1 MSVILLSGRRFTN
14 QGISDAGEN
23 VVGTVDLTGTGT
35 ASGGTEEDLGPYRV
49 HTFTS
54 SGSLTITNASANGM
68 DLEYLLV
75 AGGGG
80 SNTQATYYAGGGGGG
95 VLIWHNGRSIDDVN
109 TGPAFRVYNGD
120 VITVTIGGGG
130 TAGSLTAATNGGNT
144 SITVSGTNQTVITQG
159 GGAGANRY
167 IGLARLG
174 SPGGSAGGNGA
185 GNTVVVYGM
194 SIGWPRQ
201 GTDGNVRMGGSA
213 WKKPSL
219 EDWGLPKPRSNN
231 DNIWPGV
238 GLRVA
243 FNSSVTEYGT
253 GSKVTRPANQG
264 YGGFGRASTSYSG
277 SSGVAILR
285 YLTNNTVAVT
295 GAELLVVAGGAGGA
309 PGGAA
314 YGSGY
319 WGPGGAGGLVYYGS
333 ETAKTA
339 DGPALTLYAG
349 TYQVIVGAG
358 GSGSA
363 VGATA
368 PTEPLSGNHSAFMHP
383 AGIQH
388 AVAFKG
394 VGRNPE
400 GGASNPEVHLAGLG
414 PAYGEDFY
422 GSTSSQMST
431 STSFSRYTLP
441 YPNQGNYGGSYI
453 TSFTYSGPG
462 AGGAGSVGSDSTGST
477 TTDCVGGNGGNGLQY
492 SISGTATYYAGGG
505 GGYCYRSAFVGQ
517 GGLGGGGKGGYNG
530 EGKTSAHNGS
540 PNTGGGGGSWYV
552 VTSAT
557 TANTSGGSGIVILR
571 YPDTYA
577 AATSTTGSPTY
588 TNTGGWHIY
597 QFTASG
603 SITFA

>member
-1 MSVILLSGRRFTN
+1 MSVILLSGRKFTN

-23 VVGTVDLTGTGT
+23 VVSSVDLTSTGT

-80 SNTQATYYAGGGGGG
+80 SNTQATQYAGGGGGG

-120 VITVTIGGGG
+120 VITVEIGGGG
-130 TAGSLTAATNGGNT
+130 TAGSTTAATNGGNT
-144 SITVSGTNQTVITQG
+144 SITVSGTNQTIITRG
-159 GGAGANRY
+159 GGAGANRIVGGNY
-167 IGLARLG
+167 LG
-174 SPGGSAGGNGA
+174 SPGGSAGGSGN
-185 GNTVVVYGM
+185 GNTTVVYGM
-194 SIGWPRQ
+194 SVGWPRQ
-201 GTDGNVRMGGSA
+201 GTNGNVRMGGSA
-213 WKKPSL
+213 WKKPGL
-219 EDWGLPKPRSNN
+219 EDWGVLRTTVSASSV
-231 DNIWPGV
+231 WPGV

-243 FNSSVTEYGT
+243 FNSTMAEYGT
-253 GSKVTRPANQG
+253 GSKITRPANQG
-264 YGGFGRASTSYSG
+264 YGGFGKASTSYSG

-285 YLTNNTVAVT
+285 YLTNNTVAVD

-309 PGGAA
+309 GGGNFAYHAA
-314 YGSGY
+314 YAGA
-319 WGPGGAGGLVYYGS
+319 GGAGGLVYYGA
-333 ETAKTA
+333 ETAKTP
-339 DGPALTLYAG
+339 DGPALTLYKG
-349 TYQVIVGAG
+349 TYQVVVGAG
-358 GSGSA
+358 GAGSA

-368 PTEPLSGNHSAFMHP
+368 PAENLSGNHSMFMHP
-383 AGIQH
+383 TGIQH

-394 VGRNPE
+394 VGRPPE
-400 GGASNPEVHLAGLG
+400 GGAANPEVNAVGSG
-414 PAYGEDFY
+414 ISYSEDFF
-422 GSTSSQMST
+422 GSTSGLNIGPL
-431 STSFSRYTLP
+431 YTLP
-441 YPNQGNYGGSYI
+441 YPNQGNSGGYV
-453 TSFTYSGPG
+453 TTNYPYNGAG
-462 AGGAGSVGSDSTGST
+462 AGGAGAPGGNSTGST
-477 TTDCVGGNGGNGLQY
+477 TTDSVGGNGGNGLQY

-505 GGYCYRSAFVGQ
+505 GGYCYRSGFVGQ
-517 GGLGGGGKGGYNG
+517 GGLGGGGRGGYSG
-530 EGKTSAHNGS
+530 EGKTSANNGS
-540 PNTGGGGGSWYV
+540 PNTGGGGGMWYV
-552 VTSAT
+552 TVSANTS
-557 TANTSGGSGIVILR
+557 NTSGGSGIVILR